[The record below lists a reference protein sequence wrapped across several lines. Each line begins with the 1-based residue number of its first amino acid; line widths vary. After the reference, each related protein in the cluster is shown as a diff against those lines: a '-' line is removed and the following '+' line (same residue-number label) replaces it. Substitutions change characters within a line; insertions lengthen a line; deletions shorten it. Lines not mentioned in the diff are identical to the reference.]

1 MTIMVCTFFS
11 VAVIAAQ
18 SETFKTG
25 DANLDCVVNIKD
37 ATLIQ
42 KHIAEIATIDQ
53 KAVDLADV
61 DANGSVNVKDATLIQ
76 KFVAGIVTEF
86 PAKTPEEET
95 TGPTTEAPSNEPTTA
110 PSELPTEEPTEKPT
124 EEPTTEPSTKPS
136 VDPDGYYNDIV
147 RP

>member
-25 DANLDCVVNIKD
+25 DANLDGVVNIKD

-53 KAVDLADV
+53 
-61 DANGSVNVKDATLIQ
+61 NGLVTPVTNGVFN
-76 KFVAGIVTEF
+76 FVMPWGLYSRHIF
-86 PAKTPEEET
+86 
-95 TGPTTEAPSNEPTTA
+95 
-110 PSELPTEEPTEKPT
+110 
-124 EEPTTEPSTKPS
+124 
-136 VDPDGYYNDIV
+136 
-147 RP
+147 

>member
-1 MTIMVCTFFS
+1 MVWAFFS
-11 VAVIAAQ
+11 VAVIAA
-18 SETFKTG
+18 EGEAYKTG
-25 DANLDCVVNIKD
+25 DANLDGVVNIKD

-86 PAKTPEEET
+86 PAKNPVGENTE
-95 TGPTTEAPSNEPTTA
+95 PTTEDEPTTV
-110 PSELPTEEPTEKPT
+110 PPEFSTEEPTEKPT
-124 EEPTTEPSTKPS
+124 EEPTTEPSTKPA
-136 VDPDGYYNDIV
+136 VDPDGYYNDVI